1 MWPALQISISYS
13 LTPLLFLFFVLLIWA
28 GTVLYYRRTTPEVRP
43 AVKNVLTCLRAAAL
57 TLLLWMLFR
66 PVILLTQH
74 KQLNPRIALL
84 IDESASMTIA
94 DRKESRADQAV
105 KFLNSS
111 VFQQIREKATIDWIA
126 FTDTISSI
134 DPIDSLEFQGSS
146 TDITRAI
153 DLSFSRKSELP
164 MRYMILISDGVHNT
178 GSRPENRESWPCPV
192 YTIGVGQSEENP
204 DIILTGID
212 ANEIGYTGQ
221 EMQVR
226 VSLRGPGMGGR
237 QVQIKLR
244 NGNEEVASKSVMI
257 PESGLETEQTLY
269 FTPDR
274 AGDILLTVS
283 VEGPDDEFTTRNN
296 RRELI
301 VHVREQKQKIL
312 IIAGSPDPDLG
323 LIRRLFEQDEHLEL
337 TIRTQR
343 NRNGYYEGN
352 LTESDFK
359 NSDLLVLINLPDT
372 HTAEDEWQ
380 KISQFLDSNPLP
392 FLLVISQTAGLSRFE
407 FPPEWPF
414 APTYSRTSGWVFP
427 KLTPEGMN
435 HPILQNPA
443 SNKISD
449 WEQLPPVQAGPGVT
463 VLPGTKILMTGIPEN
478 GQQEIPLILSRST
491 HGRRSVVMVGGQ
503 FFRWQ
508 MLMWHPEDPKAIFQG
523 FLMNC
528 LNWLT
533 SEDQRP
539 VKIKLTGRLYPAGAS
554 IQVRAEVYDEG
565 LRPVQEA
572 HVSLSVRGPESA
584 QFTMRPRDN
593 GYVSEFR
600 MFSKGLYTIIA
611 DARLGNREVGRDTAS
626 FVITEF
632 QPEFLQIRSQHDVL
646 KKIAEQSG
654 GQFFPVD
661 STANLPQLLSFDPEH
676 IEHHWQIRVWHQPVF
691 LGFIVFLLAFEW
703 WIRRRKGMI

>member
-1 MWPALQISISYS
+1 MWPALQITISYS
-13 LTPLLFLFFVLLIWA
+13 LSPFILIFLVLLIWA
-28 GTVLYYRRTTPEVRP
+28 GTALYYRRTKPEVRS
-43 AVKNVLTCLRAAAL
+43 AVKSMLLCFRAAAL

-66 PVILLTQH
+66 PVILITQH
-74 KQLNPRIALL
+74 KQLNPRIAVL
-84 IDESASMTIA
+84 IDESASMTIS
-94 DRKESRADQAV
+94 DQQESRADRTI

-111 VFQQIREKATIDWIA
+111 IFQQIRKKATIDWIA
-126 FTDTISSI
+126 FTDTISSF
-134 DPIDSLEFQGSS
+134 DPTDSLEFQGNS

-153 DLSFSRKSELP
+153 DLAFSQKSEVP
-164 MRYMILISDGVHNT
+164 IRYMILISDGVHNT

-204 DIILTGID
+204 DIILTGIE

-221 EMQVR
+221 EMKVR
-226 VSLRGPGMGGR
+226 VTLRGPGMGGR

-244 NGNEEVASKSVMI
+244 NGEREVASESIVI
-257 PESGLETEQTLY
+257 PDSGLETEQTLY
-269 FTPDR
+269 YTPDR
-274 AGDILLTVS
+274 AGEMMLTVS

-296 RRELI
+296 QRELM

-312 IIAGSPDPDLG
+312 IIAGSPSPDLG
-323 LIRRLFEQDEHLEL
+323 LIRRLFERSEHLEL

-343 NRNGYYEGN
+343 NRNGYYEGD
-352 LTESDFK
+352 LTESNFK
-359 NSDLLVLINLPDT
+359 KSDLLVLINFPDT
-372 HTAEDEWQ
+372 QSGEKAWQ
-380 KISQFLDSNPLP
+380 EIIHFLHNNPLP
-392 FLLVISQTAGLSRFE
+392 LLLVYSQTRLPGFE

-414 APTYSRTSGWVFP
+414 TPVYSKTTGWVFP

-463 VLPGTKILMTGIPEN
+463 VLPGTKTLMTGNPEN
-478 GQQEIPLILSRST
+478 GQPEIPLILSRST
-491 HGRRSVVMVGGQ
+491 HGRRCVVMLGSQ

-508 MLMWHPEDPKAIFQG
+508 MLMWHPEDPKAIFQI

-528 LNWLT
+528 LTWLT

-539 VKIKLTGRLYPAGAS
+539 VKIKLTDRLYPAGTS
-554 IQVRAEVYDEG
+554 IQVRAEVYDES
-565 LRPVQEA
+565 LHPAQKA
-572 HVSLSVRGPESA
+572 HVSLSVKGPESA
-584 QFTMRPRDN
+584 QFTMRSRDD
-593 GYVSEFR
+593 GYISQFR
-600 MFSKGLYTIIA
+600 MFNKGLYTVIA

-632 QPEFLQIRSQHDVL
+632 QPEFLQIRAQHDVL

-661 STANLPQLLSFDPEH
+661 STASLPQLLSFDPEQFERH
-676 IEHHWQIRVWHQPVF
+676 QQIKVWHQPLF
-691 LGFIVFLLAFEW
+691 LGLIVFLLTLEW

>member
-1 MWPALQISISYS
+1 MLVC
-13 LTPLLFLFFVLLIWA
+13 F
-28 GTVLYYRRTTPEVRP
+28 
-43 AVKNVLTCLRAAAL
+43 RATAL

-74 KQLNPRIALL
+74 KQLNPRIAVL
-84 IDESASMTIA
+84 IDESASMTIS
-94 DRKESRADQAV
+94 DQQESRADRTI

-111 VFQQIREKATIDWIA
+111 LFQQIRKKATIDWIA
-126 FTDTISSI
+126 FTDTISSF
-134 DPIDSLEFQGSS
+134 DPTDSLRFQGNS

-153 DLSFSRKSELP
+153 DLAFSQKSEVP
-164 MRYMILISDGVHNT
+164 IRYMILISDGVHNT

-212 ANEIGYTGQ
+212 ANEIGYIGQ
-221 EMQVR
+221 EMKVR
-226 VSLRGPGMGGR
+226 VALRGPGMGGR

-244 NGNEEVASKSVMI
+244 NGKGEVASESIVI
-257 PESGLETEQTLY
+257 PDSGLETEQTLY
-269 FTPDR
+269 YTPDR
-274 AGDILLTVS
+274 AGEMLLTVS
-283 VEGPDDEFTTRNN
+283 VEGADDEFTTRNN
-296 RRELI
+296 QRELM

-312 IIAGSPDPDLG
+312 IIAGSPSPDLG
-323 LIRRLFEQDEHLEL
+323 LIRRLFERNEHLEL

-343 NRNGYYEGN
+343 NRSGYYEGD

-359 NSDLLVLINLPDT
+359 KSDLLVLIDMPDT
-372 HTAEDEWQ
+372 HTDDKAWQ
-380 KISQFLDSNPLP
+380 EIIHFLQGNPLP
-392 FLLVISQTAGLSRFE
+392 FLLVISQTRLSRFE
-407 FPPEWPF
+407 FPQEWPF
-414 APTYSRTSGWVFP
+414 TPAYSKTTGWVFP

-463 VLPGTKILMTGIPEN
+463 VLPGTKTLMTGNPEN
-478 GQQEIPLILSRST
+478 GEQEIPLILSRST
-491 HGRRSVVMVGGQ
+491 HGRRCVVMLGSQ

-508 MLMWHPEDPKAIFQG
+508 MLMWHPEDPKAIFQV

-528 LNWLT
+528 LTWLT

-539 VKIKLTGRLYPAGAS
+539 VKIKLTDRVYPAGTS
-554 IQVRAEVYDEG
+554 IQVRAEVYDES
-565 LRPVQEA
+565 LLPAQKA
-572 HVSLSVRGPESA
+572 HVSLSVQGPESA
-584 QFTMRPRDN
+584 QFTMHSRDN
-593 GYVSEFR
+593 GYVSQFR
-600 MFSKGLYTIIA
+600 MFKKGLYTVIA

-632 QPEFLQIRSQHDVL
+632 QPEFLQIRAQHDVL

-661 STANLPQLLSFDPEH
+661 STASLPQLLSFDSEH
-676 IEHHWQIRVWHQPVF
+676 IERHQQIKVWHQPLF
-691 LGFIVFLLAFEW
+691 LGFIVFLLTLEW
-703 WIRRRKGMI
+703 WVRRRKGMI